1 MPTPKA
7 AQPTPTQLD
16 AQTLLKRFGL
26 SAFRPGQEEVIRA
39 ALGGRDVLAVMP
51 TGAGKSLCYQLPA
64 LIADGLTVVVSPL
77 IALMKDQVEA
87 LLRRGVRAAA
97 LSSQLTYPEQAQL
110 LEKLGSL
117 RLLYLS
123 PERLGSERVQHAL
136 CRTGVARL
144 VVDEAHCISSWG
156 HDFRPDYRQL
166 GRVRESLGGPPVT
179 ALTATATAAVRD
191 DIVQLLGLQDPVR
204 VLTGFDR
211 PNLRYRVWPVPDETA
226 RDEALSAL
234 LLRTAGPCIIYAGTR
249 ERTETT
255 VQQLLTW
262 GVKSAAY
269 HAGLGTAT
277 RNAVQDDFLAGH
289 VRVIVATNAFG
300 MGVDK
305 ADVEQV
311 IHLEL
316 PASLE
321 AYYQEAGR
329 AGRAGQQATCT
340 LLYAPG
346 DGARQEGLLRASS
359 PTLLELKRVYIGLR
373 NAQPG
378 GVAVKS
384 LGERFGL
391 NRGKLIGTVQLLE
404 EQGIVTLSRK
414 EQITL
419 TLTPPFAYSV
429 PEFESA
435 WTTLYHERRTRLLR
449 EIIRYAELNTC
460 RRKTLLGYFGDAAST
475 GGCGCDLC
483 QSEPQLT
490 RSSLETLARFRR
502 PRRRKRA
509 GDPIR
514 NTADWLLTHGYL
526 KLQRGLR
533 GQRYGLSPA
542 GAAALATQS
551 LAALPLAARPDPA
564 A

>member
-7 AQPTPTQLD
+7 AQPTPTQFD
-16 AQTLLKRFGL
+16 AQTLLKRFEL
-26 SAFRPGQEEVIRA
+26 SAFRPGQEEVVQA
-39 ALGGRDVLAVMP
+39 ALSGRDVLAVMP

-64 LIADGLTVVVSPL
+64 LIAEGLTVVVSPL
-77 IALMKDQVEA
+77 IALMKDQVET

-123 PERLGSERVQHAL
+123 PERLGSERVQRAL
-136 CRTGVARL
+136 RRAGVARL

-191 DIVQLLGLQDPVR
+191 DIVQLLGLRPVR

-211 PNLRYRVWPVPDETA
+211 PNLRYRVWPVPDDTA
-226 RDEALSAL
+226 RSEALQML
-234 LLRTAGPCIIYAGTR
+234 LSRTPGPCIIYAGTR

-255 VQQLLTW
+255 VRQLSGW

-269 HAGLGTAT
+269 HAGLGAAT

-289 VRVIVATNAFG
+289 IRVIVATNAFG

-329 AGRAGQQATCT
+329 AGRGGQRATCT

-359 PTLLELKRVYIGLR
+359 PTLLDLKRVYVGLR
-373 NAQPG
+373 NTQPD

-384 LGERFGL
+384 LGEQFGL

-414 EQITL
+414 EQVTL
-419 TLTPPFAYSV
+419 TLTPPCTQSV
-429 PEFESA
+429 PDFESA
-435 WTTLYHERRTRLLR
+435 WTTRYRERRSRLLR
-449 EIIRYAELNTC
+449 EMIRYAERSSC
-460 RRKTLLGYFGDAAST
+460 RRETLLGYFGDAAST

-483 QSEPQLT
+483 QPEPQLT
-490 RSSLETLARFRR
+490 RSSLETLAQFRR
-502 PRRRKRA
+502 PQRRKRA
-509 GDPIR
+509 GDPVR
-514 NTADWLLTHGYL
+514 NTADWLLARGYL
-526 KLQRGLR
+526 ELQRGLL
-533 GQRYGLSPA
+533 GQYYGLSPA
-542 GAAALATQS
+542 GTAALASQPVAS
-551 LAALPLAARPDPA
+551 QPLAARPDPA